1 MGFGYGAGTG
11 SGSGLKDAW
20 MRFLN
25 VFKLPKRVEIMLMLY
40 VRVPKAANKLNMY
53 LSFGAGVGGVS
64 REPVIGN
71 TSLFNL

>member
-1 MGFGYGAGTG
+1 LEFKNSKQSTGWMGFGYGAGT
-11 SGSGLKDAW
+11 GSGLKDAW

-53 LSFGAGVGGVS
+53 LSFWGG
-64 REPVIGN
+64 RWAE
-71 TSLFNL
+71 